1 MIPAAS
7 HGNWVP
13 VSAAT
18 VCKLQ
23 GALQTKAR
31 ECSIRHQEMGCSS
44 ASSKLRYIAI
54 SIFLGF
60 FYYEGLRA
68 DMPKERV
75 GGGSPR

>member
-1 MIPAAS
+1 
-7 HGNWVP
+7 
-13 VSAAT
+13 
-18 VCKLQ
+18 
-23 GALQTKAR
+23 
-31 ECSIRHQEMGCSS
+31 MGCSS